1 MNMDTTHDTALQLG
15 ASSLRIGGQAEI
27 VLCASLFYFRL
38 PRALWRERMEQVKAC
53 GYNAIDVYFPWN
65 YHELEEGRWDFAG
78 ERDAE
83 FFLRQAVEA
92 GLWVVARPGPYIC
105 SEWDG
110 GGLPAYLFA
119 KPGMVIRSAEPA
131 YMEAV
136 KRWYDRI
143 LPLLAKYEANRGGTV
158 LCVQLE
164 NELDFYDCPDPAAY
178 IAALRDLAL
187 AGGITVPLIACAGQ
201 GGLREASGTVD
212 GVVPTCN
219 FYPND
224 RDPAFEDKAASY
236 ERRLA
241 ELNLPLLVT
250 ETNRSH
256 FLLRRLLSCG
266 AKLLGPYLQASG
278 TNFGFTNGT
287 NNWGDPLAFM
297 TSDYDFRGMISPEG
311 HLRPEALE
319 GLLLRRVIRT
329 YGDAI
334 AEAASAPAAETAG
347 LERNAGEPAGGAL
360 LERTLR
366 LAGGG
371 ELLFL
376 ANVGGEAEA
385 VALRLADAAGGARSI
400 PRASRLQSVPMR
412 CAMLPAGVPLARWGV
427 PAGTLRYATA
437 ELSDAHRAA
446 DRTVLVFHAE
456 HEGEIALA
464 LGEAAPDEAA
474 NGVAADADSAMA
486 RANGPAANAAHA
498 ADALAAEAAAT
509 ASRMTVQALDGELVF
524 HYKAVPG
531 QIASATLVLAGGR
544 RLTLIGLAREDAL
557 LLAGI
562 GDDGGLSFRPP
573 ADYDD
578 APRELRVGWT
588 RGDAAPAQPLAAE
601 PAVPLP
607 AAEPLE
613 AHGVYRGF
621 AWYRAASGLPEGK
634 RAQGLLLR
642 HGADVVS
649 LYAGADYVG
658 TVAPG
663 GGSRYLPASESMTI
677 GAGESLTARV
687 EIWGH
692 TNFDD
697 PRLPGLR
704 LNSLKGLAGL
714 TAVTAKRRLT
724 SNWRVR
730 RMRDRALLPELL
742 GPDCDDAAWPIVAFG
757 GWLSPDHPAFEYY
770 RRRFVADGTADA
782 FTLCFQGI
790 QAIARVF
797 VNGAAAGQV
806 HPFDPYVDISAFV
819 RPGEDNLIAVF
830 LERVLGL
837 PAGDVILYEGN
848 ASREWTL
855 SACEEA
861 GLLEHAERLAA
872 GAAAAE
878 LPVELAPGGVA
889 WLYGTLPEEAG
900 GVPGGWRARAEGSG
914 LKLTAFLGDTIVG
927 RLWTAG
933 GASSSRPVF
942 SGGDQASFYLPGPW
956 LLEREDG
963 ARLTLLL
970 EAVETGEPG
979 RLERLTF
986 VPVGEPKKRT
996 EEDKQ

>member
-38 PRALWRERMEQVKAC
+38 PRAQWRERMEQVKAC

-83 FFLRQAVEA
+83 YFLRQAAEA

-119 KPGMVIRSAEPA
+119 KPGLVIRSADPA

-143 LPLLAKYEANRGGTV
+143 LPLLARYEANRGGTV

-178 IAALRDLAL
+178 IAALRNLAL
-187 AGGITVPLIACAGQ
+187 GGGITVPLIACAGQ
-201 GGLREASGTVD
+201 GGLYEASGLVD

-224 RDPAFEDKAASY
+224 RDPTFENKAASY

-241 ELNLPLLVT
+241 GLNLPLLVT

-297 TSDYDFRGMISPEG
+297 TSDYDFHGMISPEG

-319 GLLLRRVIRT
+319 GRLLRRVIRT

-334 AEAASAPAAETAG
+334 AEAASAPAAEIAG
-347 LERNAGEPAGGAL
+347 LERRAGEPAGGAL

-371 ELLFL
+371 ALLFL

-385 VALRLADAAGGARSI
+385 VSLRLADAAGGARSI
-400 PRASRLQSVPMR
+400 PRASRLRSAPMR

-437 ELSDAHRAA
+437 ELSDAHRSA
-446 DRTVLVFHAE
+446 DGTVLVFHAE

-464 LGEAAPDEAA
+464 LGAAGP
-474 NGVAADADSAMA
+474 AADA
-486 RANGPAANAAHA
+486 NGAVGGAAADAAST
-498 ADALAAEAAAT
+498 ADALAAEAAAS
-509 ASRMTVQALDGELVF
+509 ASASCMTVQAMDGELVF
-524 HYKAVPG
+524 RFEAVPG
-531 QIASATLVLAGGR
+531 QAASATLGLAGGR
-544 RLTLIGLAREDAL
+544 RLTLVGLAREDAL

-562 GDDGGLSFRPP
+562 GDDGGLRFQPP

-578 APRELRVGWT
+578 APRDLRVGWT
-588 RGDAAPAQPLAAE
+588 RRDAEPAQPLAAE

-621 AWYRAASGLPEGK
+621 AWYRAASGVPEGR
-634 RAQGLLLR
+634 RAEGLLLR

-649 LYAGADYVG
+649 LYAGAGYVG
-658 TVAPG
+658 TCAPG
-663 GGSRYLPASESMTI
+663 GGSRYLPAGGTVRI
-677 GAGESLTARV
+677 GTGERLTARV

-704 LNSLKGLAGL
+704 LNSLKGLGGL

-730 RMRDRALLPELL
+730 RMGDRALLPELL
-742 GPDCDDAAWPIVAFG
+742 GPDCDDAAWPVIAFG

-770 RRRFVADGTADA
+770 RRRFAADGTADA
-782 FTLCFQGI
+782 FTLHFQGI
-790 QAIARVF
+790 RSIAHVY

-848 ASREWTL
+848 ASRDWTL
-855 SACEEA
+855 SSCEEA

-889 WLYGTLPEEAG
+889 WLYGALPEEAG
-900 GVPGGWRARAEGSG
+900 GVPGGWRVRAAGSG
-914 LKLTAFLGDTIVG
+914 LKLTAFLGETIVG

-933 GASSSRPVF
+933 GASSPRPIF
-942 SGGDQASFYLPGPW
+942 SGGDQTSFYLPGPW
-956 LLEREDG
+956 LREREGG

-986 VPVGEPKKRT
+986 VPAGEPKKRT
-996 EEDKQ
+996 EEG